1 MTTGGGNQRDGD
13 DGMTIKSGGPANIA
27 SLLSNDPASTG
38 DPTLPPSEAEL
49 EGASFEE
56 RRTHRRRSYQ
66 GILRVTINGR
76 EFHCKA
82 VDISAGGVC
91 CGPLPSWARRG
102 DPVLVQLYKPAKKI
116 LGRVAWRRTIQA
128 SKGNV
133 LIGVCFTR
141 PHPALVEQNIQ

>member
-1 MTTGGGNQRDGD
+1 MVTGGGNPDGD
-13 DGMTIKSGGPANIA
+13 GGMPMKSGGQPNLA
-27 SLLSNDPASTG
+27 SLLSANTSRKS
-38 DPTLPPSEAEL
+38 DPTLPPAESEL
-49 EGASFEE
+49 PGASFDD
-56 RRTHRRRSYQ
+56 RRGHSRRSYQ

-82 VDISAGGVC
+82 VDISAGGIC

-116 LGRVAWRRTIQA
+116 LGRVAWRRTISA
-128 SKGNV
+128 NKGNV

-141 PHPALVEQNIQ
+141 PHDSLVDQHIL